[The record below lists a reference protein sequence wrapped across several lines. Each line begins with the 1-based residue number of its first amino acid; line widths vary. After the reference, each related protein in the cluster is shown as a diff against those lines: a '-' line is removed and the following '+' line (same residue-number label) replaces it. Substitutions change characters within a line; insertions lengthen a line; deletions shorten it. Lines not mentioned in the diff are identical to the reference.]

1 MIQYFITDC
10 ALHLLAQKY
19 DLSFKHEKALLSRF
33 LKKEITLSLYDELIY
48 ALIADSEQ
56 ALLFCEKYSPLFD
69 FDYVYEPAEDIL
81 GLIYISCKNIDSRK
95 ATGSYYTPT
104 KIVKKLIEKLDIAS
118 DARILDPCCGTGN
131 FLLQLPAHV
140 RFDQIYGNDTDT
152 ISVKSPG

>member
-1 MIQYFITDC
+1 MRLDKF
-10 ALHLLAQKY
+10 
-19 DLSFKHEKALLSRF
+19 LSNE
-33 LKKEITLSLYDELIY
+33 
-48 ALIADSEQ
+48 
-56 ALLFCEKYSPLFD
+56 
-69 FDYVYEPAEDIL
+69 
-81 GLIYISCKNIDSRK
+81 NIGSRK

-152 ISVKSPG
+152 ISVKITRLNMVLKYDILSIKNLYEHITEAIILHLI

>member
-1 MIQYFITDC
+1 MKNI
-10 ALHLLAQKY
+10 LL
-19 DLSFKHEKALLSRF
+19 
-33 LKKEITLSLYDELIY
+33 
-48 ALIADSEQ
+48 
-56 ALLFCEKYSPLFD
+56 LFD

-81 GLIYISCKNIDSRK
+81 GLIYISCKNIGSRK

-118 DARILDPCCGTGN
+118 DSRILDPCCGTGN

-140 RFDQIYGNDTDT
+140 HFDQIYGKDTDT